1 MDARSQLILSAV
13 LDFSVDELAANRAG
27 ELSGRQEARLR
38 KVRSRSRTAVSVVVF
53 VAAAFIVVAG
63 VMLLSH
69 RSSAGHPGSSAGVPY
84 VVGALIL
91 VGLVVSQSAFRTR
104 RALNHLVSGPVGRAE
119 GIAATRVRKMR
130 GNVGDPV
137 SGIPGR
143 PGGARC
149 ELTIGGTRFFVSPA
163 VLAAFN
169 DGQAYRGYYV
179 GHGLQATLVSAEPL

>member
-13 LDFSVDELAANRAG
+13 LDFSADELAANRAG
-27 ELSGRQEARLR
+27 QLSARQVATLR
-38 KVRSRSRTAVSVVVF
+38 KSRSRSRVATGAVALT
-53 VAAAFIVVAG
+53 AAAFIAVVAIT
-63 VMLLSH
+63 LLP
-69 RSSAGHPGSSAGVPY
+69 RLSAGRHPGSSAEVPY

-91 VGLVVSQSAFRTR
+91 VALLMSQSVFRTGR
-104 RALNHLVSGPVGRAE
+104 SLNQMVSGTVSRAE
-119 GIAATRVRKMR
+119 GLARTRVRR
-130 GNVGDPV
+130 LGGNIGDPQ

-143 PGGARC
+143 PGGSRC

-179 GHGLQATLVSAEPL
+179 GQGLRATLVSAESL